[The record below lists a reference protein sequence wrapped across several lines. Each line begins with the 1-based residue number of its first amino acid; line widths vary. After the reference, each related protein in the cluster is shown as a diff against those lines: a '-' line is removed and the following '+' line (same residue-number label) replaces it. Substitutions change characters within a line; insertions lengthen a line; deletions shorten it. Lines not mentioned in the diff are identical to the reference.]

1 MMHVSS
7 YFVSVRLLS
16 QGANPNYFHPEKN
29 NSTALHIA
37 CKSGQAGQGI
47 FDITLTK
54 QTLNFLNEFLFYYY
68 FRLVELLLVYGG
80 DPVAI
85 DKNGRTPS
93 DYAK

>member
-54 QTLNFLNEFLFYYY
+54 QTLNFLNEFLFFYYY
-68 FRLVELLLVYGG
+68 YV
-80 DPVAI
+80 
-85 DKNGRTPS
+85 
-93 DYAK
+93 